1 MAVAELDSNVWYV
14 LTTAR
19 KSKIGEQITSCLQDT
34 SVGPRVFPCRH
45 ETVNQTMLW
54 QFQPLEAKAG
64 RYVMR
69 LKNTGLREQFSVC
82 WEAEEVYSTKT
93 RGCLRTSTSDE
104 SQQWDVADWGDGMF
118 DLANVANDTGY
129 RLDVHPDSNS
139 FMNDESEGK
148 EGVVGT
154 QYAQRWIMTSHAP
167 VNNKAL
173 STIIFSQALGCSDI
187 PKPTTSTATT
197 QPTGETAAGGL
208 SAGAYAGIGI
218 GAGIVDVAF
227 LGVAAIFWRNRRRNK
242 TPQARY
248 SNEDHGEA
256 KVGPSHGHNQTYPP
270 EADANPVYEAHS
282 EPPVHQLSGN
292 TRPHRH
298 EMP

>member
-19 KSKIGEQITSCLQDT
+19 QGKVGEQITSCLQDT
-34 SVGPRVFPCRH
+34 V
-45 ETVNQTMLW
+45 
-54 QFQPLEAKAG
+54 PLEAKAG

-93 RGCLRTSTSDE
+93 VGCLRTSTSDE

-118 DLANVANDTGY
+118 DLANVANGTGY
-129 RLDVHPDSNS
+129 QLDVHPGSNS

-148 EGVVGT
+148 DGVVGT

-173 STIIFSQALGCSDI
+173 STIIFSQ
-187 PKPTTSTATT
+187 PTTSAAIT

-218 GAGIVDVAF
+218 GAGIAGVAF
-227 LGVAAIFWRNRRRNK
+227 LGVAAIFWRK
-242 TPQARY
+242 
-248 SNEDHGEA
+248 
-256 KVGPSHGHNQTYPP
+256 
-270 EADANPVYEAHS
+270 
-282 EPPVHQLSGN
+282 
-292 TRPHRH
+292 
-298 EMP
+298 